1 MRWGFFAC
9 GLLAVTNLKSVN
21 WRELGKMLSVM
32 AVFMFAGIWLDTV
45 MPLHVLLKLYG
56 AVLVAIGAKK
66 PAAPADEVSARMG
79 AVGRAGAG
87 GPRPGH
93 VRVGRRAARH
103 LRVQKLRDRQQ
114 FRITL
119 SAVWTVLNFLYAVIA
134 FRQGH
139 YTGDVLQV
147 VALCIPLAVVAT
159 VLGSKLQK
167 RISQERFLKFTYVLI
182 LCIGGLLLVTG

>member
-1 MRWGFFAC
+1 
-9 GLLAVTNLKSVN
+9 
-21 WRELGKMLSVM
+21 
-32 AVFMFAGIWLDTV
+32 
-45 MPLHVLLKLYG
+45 MPLDVLLKLYG
-56 AVLVAIGAKK
+56 VVLVAIGAKNLLR
-66 PAAPADEVSARMG
+66 PQTRFLPEWALWVVLALAGLVQGMFVSGG
-79 AVGRAGAG
+79 ALLVIYA
-87 GPRPGH
+87 
-93 VRVGRRAARH
+93 
-103 LRVQKLRDRQQ
+103 VQKLRDRQQ